1 MTDRH
6 THRQTL
12 HADRPRLCI
21 ASSGKKTKAKGR
33 ATSARSKKQ
42 CVSSVFSRLL
52 NVGSDHDGDEVT
64 SAGRLFHT
72 RAAATGNARSPTV
85 DSRVTWHDECVVS
98 TADKD
103 QGYRRPGGS
112 VILSPIWSISF
123 SNLTFFKNVPN
134 VYGPN
139 SAE

>member
-1 MTDRH
+1 MAWLPDGEKISKISLFILTQLTNVTDGQTH
-6 THRQTL
+6 TQTL

-85 DSRVTWHDECVVS
+85 DSRVTG
-98 TADKD
+98 TT
-103 QGYRRPGGS
+103 S
-112 VILSPIWSISF
+112 V
-123 SNLTFFKNVPN
+123 FFD
-134 VYGPN
+134 GR
-139 SAE
+139 